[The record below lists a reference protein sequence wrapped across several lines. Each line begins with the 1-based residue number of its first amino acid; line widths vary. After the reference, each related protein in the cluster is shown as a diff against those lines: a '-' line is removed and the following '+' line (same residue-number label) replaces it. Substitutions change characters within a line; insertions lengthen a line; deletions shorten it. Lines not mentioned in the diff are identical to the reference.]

1 LYLLVLKIVLSL
13 LLIVCGFYRIQRIK
27 EIWVWT
33 FPVWG
38 LLDLSTLVLD
48 EYVFSSNLELFL
60 IYYLILTIP
69 LAYLYYKFGKI
80 SINALLP
87 LGLVPIVIIA
97 SFIFDL
103 IPTNHSLYS
112 DYGLLNVK
120 EYKLSVAV
128 VCLIHV
134 VYVFHIIF
142 NCIKIH
148 FFELYK
154 LIILFGL
161 AIYFVGYS
169 LFHIIEYYYLDN
181 VEGFVNLGVYYITIQ
196 VIISKGL
203 IIIGLLWKE

>member
-1 LYLLVLKIVLSL
+1 M
-13 LLIVCGFYRIQRIK
+13 
-27 EIWVWT
+27 
-33 FPVWG
+33 
-38 LLDLSTLVLD
+38 
-48 EYVFSSNLELFL
+48 
-60 IYYLILTIP
+60 
-69 LAYLYYKFGKI
+69 
-80 SINALLP
+80 LP

-120 EYKLSVAV
+120 EYMLSVSV

-134 VYVFHIIF
+134 VYIFHIIF

-181 VEGFVNLGVYYITIQ
+181 VEGFVNVGVYYITIQ